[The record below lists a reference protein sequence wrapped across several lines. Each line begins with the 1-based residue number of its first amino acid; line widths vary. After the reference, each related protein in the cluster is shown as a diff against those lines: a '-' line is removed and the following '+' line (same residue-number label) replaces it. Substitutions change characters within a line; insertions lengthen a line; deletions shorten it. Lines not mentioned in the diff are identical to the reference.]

1 MVSDPL
7 QAVTG
12 IGLLIALI
20 QLFISLLG
28 LAIAYVAY
36 TGYRRYDSKPMLY
49 FCLGFFMLFGPPAA
63 VGLLAGV
70 LETGDEVVATLVTQL
85 SEIAGLVLVF
95 VALRINE

>member
-1 MVSDPL
+1 MVSDLL
-7 QAVTG
+7 QALTG
-12 IGLLIALI
+12 IRLVITLI

-36 TGYRRYDSKPMLY
+36 KGYRRYDNKPMLY
-49 FCLGFFMLFGPPAA
+49 FCLGFFLLFGPPAA
-63 VGLLAGV
+63 VGIPAGV
-70 LETGDEVVATLVTQL
+70 LGIGDEVVATLVTQL